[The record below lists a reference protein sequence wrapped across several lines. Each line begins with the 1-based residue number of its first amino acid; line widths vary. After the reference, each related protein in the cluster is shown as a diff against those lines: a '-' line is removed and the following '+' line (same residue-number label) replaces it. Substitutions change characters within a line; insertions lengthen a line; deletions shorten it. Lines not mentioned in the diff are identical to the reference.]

1 MIKTKE
7 NNYAFIDSQ
16 NLNLAIR
23 GLGWKLHFKSFR
35 VYLKEKYQVDKAF
48 LFIGYIKENEPLY
61 QNLKKDGFKLIF
73 KPTLIRKEGTKGNVD
88 AELVLHTMIE
98 WNNFNKA
105 VIVTGDG
112 DFHCLVEYLVKKNKL
127 GQLLIPSKASYSS
140 LLKRFDSKYLSFI
153 SEKKN
158 KLSLQKRKELQKDQP
173 LRSALH
179 RDSKDSL
186 QKLRR
191 KVKKRNE

>member
-1 MIKTKE
+1 MKQEKK

-35 VYLKEKYQVDKAF
+35 IYLKEKYQVDKAF

-61 QNLKKDGFKLIF
+61 ESLKKDGFRLIF

-98 WNNFNKA
+98 WNNFDKA

-127 GQLLIPSKASYSS
+127 EQLLIPNKASYSL
-140 LLKRFDSKYLSFI
+140 LLKRFDPKYLSFI

-173 LRSALH
+173 LRSAFR
-179 RDSKDSL
+179 RDSKESI
-186 QKLRR
+186 QKSRQKVKRR
-191 KVKKRNE
+191 KR